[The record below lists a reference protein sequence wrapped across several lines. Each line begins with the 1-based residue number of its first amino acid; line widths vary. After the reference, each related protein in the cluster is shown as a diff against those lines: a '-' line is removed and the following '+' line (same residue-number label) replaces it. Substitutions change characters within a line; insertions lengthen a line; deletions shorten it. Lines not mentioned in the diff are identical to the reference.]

1 MIKAVS
7 VTNPAGETLRCILDN
22 PDASGFSIAQITGIT
37 PGKATV
43 NIQEIATLDGG
54 MYSNSR
60 MTTRNIV
67 IDYIFHD
74 YWGGRWVRPSSGGP
88 AVYIENR
95 RTIEEARQEFY
106 RYFIVK
112 KPVTIQIETD
122 LRTYEIDGIVESN
135 EPNIFSDM
143 EGAQVSILCPVPYF
157 RWVNEDPFGS
167 STLSDSVFYPIG
179 LFSFPFSDPV
189 ETREIMFGDAT
200 GQSEQTSLI
209 YYDGDVD
216 TGVVFRAKVL
226 NQYDWNYITFDYY
239 GTGNNPSLQTRMQF
253 NNRAYRA
260 DNDGVGLLPGDELV
274 ISTLK
279 GNKYA
284 VIYRG
289 SEVIDAF
296 PYLRVLDDWIT
307 FSKGTNHLTVMA
319 GNAQSEPFGSI
330 TVEYPLLFSGV

>member
-74 YWGGRWVRPSSGGP
+74 YWGGRWVRPNSGGP
-88 AVYIENR
+88 AFYIENR
-95 RTIEEARQEFY
+95 RTIEEARREFY

-157 RWVNEDPFGS
+157 HLADSEETPGS
-167 STLSDSVFYPIG
+167 ISEAIFNPMG
-179 LFSFPFSDPV
+179 LFTFPFSDPV
-189 ETREIMFGDAT
+189 GSRELRFGNVT
-200 GQSEQTSLI
+200 GQNEQASSI

-216 TGVVFRAKVL
+216 TGVIFRAKVF
-226 NQYDWNYITFDYY
+226 NTFDSNWITFSYY
-239 GTGNNPSLQTRMQF
+239 GTGLNSSLQTAMIF
-253 NNRAYRA
+253 DDMAYRA
-260 DNDGVGLLPGDELV
+260 DNDGAGLQPGDELV
-274 ISTLK
+274 ISTLR

-284 VIYRG
+284 VIYRD
-289 SEVIDAF
+289 SEVIDVF
-296 PYLRVLDDWIT
+296 PYLKILDDWIT
-307 FSKGTNHLTVMA
+307 FSNGNNTLTVKA
-319 GNAQSEPFGSI
+319 GHERSDPFVSI
-330 TVEYPLLFSGV
+330 TVECPLLFSGV